1 MKYYIDTNNEVY
13 AYPLDGTQDNLI
25 LDKRL
30 LSDLEV
36 NSHLFID
43 SVQLEINDKA
53 LKYLNSTDWY
63 ITRFTELGVPIPQI
77 ILDNRK
83 NARLNIIRELPN
95 AS

>member
-1 MKYYIDTNNEVY
+1 MKYYIDENNVVF

-36 NSHLFID
+36 NTHLFID
-43 SVQLEINDKA
+43 LVQLEINVNA

-63 ITRFTELGVPIPQI
+63 ITRFAELSVPIPQE

-83 NARLNIIRELPN
+83 NARLSIIRELPN